1 MAPAPTTDTAS
12 SASPSQMFSGTGG
25 KPPYAY
31 LREGSLT
38 YSRPLGPTE
47 LGCLLPRGARGYTDT
62 FTIASLAC
70 SGGHTITDDEVI
82 HACAALR
89 LRHPLL
95 ASTIA
100 FHPAQP
106 PEFVYASPLTK
117 AHALREARAQIE
129 FHTFAD
135 QDAAAEALRDQW
147 LSLDPEG
154 ALDLRYGTCSLYWA
168 RDVDPRAG
176 RYIFGLMM
184 AHSVTDGRRKANI
197 VRCMLELLATPGR
210 AQRVLGAHFAGETPI
225 VEIPPTLDSLLPDM
239 SKADPAELAK
249 AKAAFDEFVKLRRRP
264 LFGFVPDGDAA
275 ENNIQPRFVRQTWS
289 TEQTKLILK
298 ACKAQGVTITHFA
311 NAASVFASVQCAS
324 RGAVPPGDSSG
335 SGGSPEDCYYFD
347 LCQAMDT
354 NAKLPR
360 LSSNGETETALRC
373 TTYPIVLA
381 VPRAAFA
388 SSTSDALWDAARQYR
403 ARHEAYVDSPYLWY
417 FAPFYGAIA
426 AENYM
431 AQMAGGAF
439 IPYVSS
445 LGDMK
450 SVLPAR
456 YPVQPSR
463 AAVNGTASKTQVVS
477 AEIRVL
483 DQIQT
488 GKALP
493 HSAAFL
499 LYTFDDRLNLQFK
512 WNAGHMS
519 DGIMR
524 SFFDRVV
531 EIISQVVDVDEES
544 T

>member
-1 MAPAPTTDTAS
+1 
-12 SASPSQMFSGTGG
+12 MFSGTGG

-47 LGCLLPRGARGYTDT
+47 LGCLLPRGTRGYTDT

-82 HACAALR
+82 YACAALR

-147 LSLDPEG
+147 LTLDPEG

-176 RYIFGLMM
+176 RVHLRP
-184 AHSVTDGRRKANI
+184 HDGALRH
-197 VRCMLELLATPGR
+197 GR
-210 AQRVLGAHFAGETPI
+210 AAQGEHRPVHVGAARHPRPAQRELGAHFAGDTPI

-249 AKAAFDEFVKLRRRP
+249 AKAAFDEFVKLRRKP

-298 ACKAQGVTITHFA
+298 ACKAHGVTITHFA

-324 RGAVPPGDSSG
+324 RGAVPPGGSSG
-335 SGGSPEDCYYFD
+335 SGDSLEDCYYFD

-388 SSTSDALWDAARQYR
+388 SSTPDALWDAARQYR
-403 ARHEAYVDSPYLWY
+403 ARHEA
-417 FAPFYGAIA
+417 
-426 AENYM
+426 
-431 AQMAGGAF
+431 
-439 IPYVSS
+439 

-463 AAVNGTASKTQVVS
+463 AAVNGTASKTQVAS

-493 HSAAFL
+493 HIAAFL